1 MKRLMIASL
10 VAAQTLA
17 VAQPA
22 LAATIDDLPIAAQ
35 QSHGAFAGARLR
47 VPLGGETRAI
57 RAGLAVAP
65 MQRSEASDG
74 RAALRFSE
82 GMELGFAGKGKA
94 RLMLAGQ
101 PIGARFGVAQDED
114 DDGGP
119 STLGTI
125 AIVVGGLLVAGAIG
139 VAVLAHEI
147 SKNSE

>member
-1 MKRLMIASL
+1 
-10 VAAQTLA
+10 
-17 VAQPA
+17 
-22 LAATIDDLPIAAQ
+22 
-35 QSHGAFAGARLR
+35 
-47 VPLGGETRAI
+47 
-57 RAGLAVAP
+57 
-65 MQRSEASDG
+65 
-74 RAALRFSE
+74 
-82 GMELGFAGKGKA
+82 MELGFAGKGKA

-101 PIGARFGVAQDED
+101 PIGARLGVAQDED